1 MNMSVKVQNNLRSEI
16 MLNPKEI
23 ELSNKLFEK
32 LQLKFP
38 TIRLVEIIENPHEKD
53 GVWMRII
60 PPTDSK
66 ESIAISEFA
75 AEMTTDIIVEHNCNI
90 TISFAR

>member
-1 MNMSVKVQNNLRSEI
+1 

-23 ELSNKLFEK
+23 ELSSKLFEE
-32 LQLKFP
+32 LQLKFH

-60 PPTDSK
+60 QPIDSK
-66 ESIAISEFA
+66 KCIAFSEFA
-75 AEMTTDIIVEHNCNI
+75 AEMTTDILVEHNCDI
-90 TISFAR
+90 TISFAG